1 MREEVVA
8 IHLGSRQRRKAYID
22 YEASKLTD
30 EYGNNLDYRFWTY
43 EEKTGLDLSPGFTI
57 VALLIFI
64 GICAGVGFIFSGAL
78 K

>member
-1 MREEVVA
+1 MREVIA
-8 IHLGSRQRRKAYID
+8 IHLGSGERRKAYLD
-22 YEASKLTD
+22 DETSTLTD
-30 EYGNNLDYRFWTY
+30 DNKNDLNFMSWAY